1 MIVEWTPMRWPSAW
15 TDPSLLSL
23 LKGSAIDHLLIDKSP
38 ALDRVRTAALQQGLH
53 VGESNSAPAA
63 IVTVKGEWPGLRI
76 SRGGG
81 NDASAGPTGLPWVNS
96 NGWRVRLAAALNPQ
110 SAIWVDAPPKANE
123 VLTPESYLTA
133 IADTAAYSG
142 RWIISLDNQF
152 AEGLAAHKPASLTAW
167 KRTTTAA
174 AFFASHKQWTE
185 YVPETTV
192 GVLSDFSGSN
202 EFLGHELLN
211 LLARAGQHSRIILK
225 DKAVD
230 SSFHGLRAVI
240 YPDAEQPSSTRRKQ
254 VISFVEA
261 GGLLICG
268 PAWGEI
274 PATLATTAEHPRFS
288 VRLLGQGKIAVA
300 NKAPDDPYLLA
311 NDSAVLISHRHDLVR
326 FWNSGAVGSF
336 YTTAADRKHA
346 VVHLLFYADRG
357 PDSASVRVAGS
368 FRKAT
373 ISTIDQP
380 QPRSLRAQLQPDAIE
395 VYLPPVSQYVALE
408 LGV

>member
-1 MIVEWTPMRWPSAW
+1 MRWPSAW
-15 TDPSLLSL
+15 TDPAALSL
-23 LKGSAIDHLLIDKSP
+23 LKGAAIDCVLIDKSA
-38 ALDRVRTAALQQGLH
+38 ALDGVRSAAIEQGLH
-53 VGESNSAPAA
+53 VAQSDSTPAA
-63 IVTVKGEWPGLRI
+63 IATFKGEWPGLRI

-96 NGWRVRLAAALNPQ
+96 NGWRVRLASATNPQ

-123 VLTPESYLTA
+123 LLTADAYVTA
-133 IADTAAYSG
+133 IADTAAYGG
-142 RWIISLDNQF
+142 RWIIALDNDF
-152 AEGLAAHKPASLTAW
+152 AEGLAARKPASLEAW
-167 KRTTTAA
+167 KKTTAAA
-174 AFFASHKQWTE
+174 AFFASHKDWMQ
-185 YVPETTV
+185 YVPEATV
-192 GVLSDFSGSN
+192 GVLSDFSGPN
-202 EFLGHELLN
+202 EVLSHELLN

-225 DKAVD
+225 GKAVD
-230 SSFHGLRAVI
+230 SSFRDLRAVI
-240 YPDAEQPSSTRRKQ
+240 YPDAGQPSSTLRKQ
-254 VISFVEA
+254 VTSFVEA

-268 PAWGEI
+268 PAWADI
-274 PATLATTAEHPRFS
+274 PVKRATAVEHPRFS
-288 VRLLGQGKIAVA
+288 VRVLGRGKIAVA

-311 NDSAVLISHRHDLVR
+311 NDSSVLISHRYDLVR

-373 ISTIDQP
+373 IATIDHP
-380 QPRSLRAQLQPDAIE
+380 APRDIKTQIQRDAVE
-395 VYLPPVSQYVALE
+395 VYLPRVSQYAALE